1 MHAASLAFFLTSPQH
16 IRMLSLAFL
25 MAFAL
30 RTRFAILNRRNGR
43 ILANSQKEEK
53 NAEEE
58 IWDTDPRYVF
68 MT

>member
-16 IRMLSLAFL
+16 IRMLFLAFL

-30 RTRFAILNRRNGR
+30 RTRFAILNSRNGK
-43 ILANSQKEEK
+43 ILANLQKEK
-53 NAEEE
+53 DAEEE

>member
-1 MHAASLAFFLTSPQH
+1 
-16 IRMLSLAFL
+16 MLFLAFL

-30 RTRFAILNRRNGR
+30 RTRFAILNKRNGK

-53 NAEEE
+53 NAEE
-58 IWDTDPRYVF
+58 IWDTDSRYVF